1 MKRAL
6 GAAAAAWLFL
16 TAACPSVIAVD
27 VPPARDLSG
36 HTGTRRLSP
45 AEVEQSVRDLL
56 REFGAADDALVDIP
70 MPAPDHRHGFENTID
85 TGNFSSA
92 ELSSLLDWAE
102 SISALATTENLEASV
117 GCSPGAA
124 FDACAEGFTRR
135 LLEAAWR
142 IPLSELSRADAATV
156 WEAAANSAV
165 AADTAGVDAV
175 RAIWELALVAPGF
188 WYLSAETDASGRL
201 LTSSI
206 AAHLSY
212 GLWGTLPDQ
221 ALRARVAELA
231 TDEGVR
237 AVAADML
244 DDPRAD
250 ATLVRFHRDWLNV
263 KSASSLDKDSALYP
277 DFDAALGN
285 DFEVE
290 FDAFVLRG
298 LHDDLTIADL
308 FASSEGFVNPR
319 LESFFE
325 LEPRD
330 AAADDFVWRDLGPAR
345 AGPLTRP
352 LVLATNAG
360 RGESA
365 LIQRGVAVIEH
376 LFCAHLTV
384 PDNAIAEALP
394 IPPDASSGKLAAVAD
409 RASKPNCAVCHTTID
424 PIGVAFEVFDAVG
437 ARRSVYP
444 DGIDIP
450 VGGVLDTWFLSSPI
464 AYDHAGDLLQG
475 LAAAPEVR
483 RCYASKWSEWLT
495 GVRPDGDRLD
505 AIGGMADDTALSL
518 REIVLRT
525 VTSPWFLTRAAEKVQ
540 P

>member
-1 MKRAL
+1 M
-6 GAAAAAWLFL
+6 
-16 TAACPSVIAVD
+16 
-27 VPPARDLSG
+27 
-36 HTGTRRLSP
+36 
-45 AEVEQSVRDLL
+45 RDLL
-56 REFGAADDALVDIP
+56 REFGAAGDALANIP
-70 MPAPDHRHGFENTID
+70 MPPPDHRHGFENTIE
-85 TGNFSSA
+85 TGNFSTD
-92 ELSSLLDWAE
+92 ELASLLDWAE
-102 SISALATTENLEASV
+102 SVSTLATGNLEASV
-117 GCSPGAA
+117 GCAPSAA

-142 IPLSELSRADAATV
+142 EPLSEPSRAAAATLWAAAADSAVSPDAAATD
-156 WEAAANSAV
+156 AARAV
-165 AADTAGVDAV
+165 
-175 RAIWELALVAPGF
+175 WELALASPRF
-188 WYLSAETDASGRL
+188 WYVSAETDASGRL

-221 ALRARVAELA
+221 SLRARTAELA

-263 KSASSLDKDSALYP
+263 SAASSLDKDTSLYP
-277 DFDAALGN
+277 DFNAALGR

-298 LHDDLTIADL
+298 LHDDFTIADL

-330 AAADDFVWRDLGPAR
+330 AADDNFVWRDLGPVR

-365 LIQRGVAVIEH
+365 LIQRGVMVIEQ
-376 LFCAHLTV
+376 LFCAQLTV

-394 IPPDASSGKLAAVAD
+394 IPADATSGKLAAVAD
-409 RASKPNCAVCHTTID
+409 RASKPQCAACHDTID
-424 PIGVAFEVFDAVG
+424 PLGVAFEVFDAVG
-437 ARRSVYP
+437 AGRSVYP
-444 DGIDIP
+444 DGITIP
-450 VGGVLDTWFLSSPI
+450 VGGVLDTFFLSSPI
-464 AYDHAGDLLQG
+464 AYDDAGDLLQD
-475 LAAAPEVR
+475 LAAAPEVQ
-483 RCYASKWSEWLT
+483 RCYAAKWSEWFT
-495 GVRPDGDRLD
+495 GIHPDGDRLA
-505 AIGGMADDTALSL
+505 AITEMADDTTLSL

-525 VTSPWFLTRAAEKVQ
+525 VTSPWFLTRAAEEAQ